1 MRRDP
6 AVPFSKQEE
15 RAVSELIRDYQALL
29 SAREGQAARRL
40 RKLGLPE
47 SALSHKGMHA
57 LSAVL
62 LACCLLCLIL
72 VLPGFFRQAAKR
84 PETKLYTVAPAAAVD
99 RSAPAAEPEEDG
111 GRIPINFAGK
121 DELTQLPGVGPAL
134 AERIIEE
141 REKNGVFRLPEDLL
155 AVRGIGAATLQRLL
169 PYISLQ
175 TPEP

>member
-6 AVPFSKQEE
+6 AIPFSKQEE

-29 SAREGQAARRL
+29 SAREGRAARRL
-40 RKLGLPE
+40 RKLSLPE
-47 SALSHKGMHA
+47 SAFSWGVRA

-72 VLPGFFRQAAKR
+72 VLPGLFRQAAKR
-84 PETKLYTVAPAAAVD
+84 PETKLYAAAPTAAVD
-99 RSAPAAEPEEDG
+99 RSVPAAEPEEDG

-169 PYISLQ
+169 PYISLK

>member
-15 RAVSELIRDYQALL
+15 RAVIELIRDYRSLL
-29 SAREGQAARRL
+29 SAREGRAARRL

-47 SALSHKGMHA
+47 STLSRKGVRA

-62 LACCLLCLIL
+62 LAGSLLCLTL
-72 VLPGFFRQAAKR
+72 VLAGLFRQVAKR
-84 PETKLYTVAPAAAVD
+84 PEKKMYTAAPAAAVD
-99 RSAPAAEPEEDG
+99 RSVPAAKPEEDG
-111 GRIPINFAGK
+111 GKIPINFAGK

-155 AVRGIGAATLQRLL
+155 AVRGIGTATLQRLL
-169 PYISLQ
+169 PHISLK
-175 TPEP
+175 TSEP

>member
-1 MRRDP
+1 MRRGP

-15 RAVSELIRDYQALL
+15 RAVKELIRDYQALL
-29 SAREGQAARRL
+29 SAREGRAAWRL

-47 SALSHKGMHA
+47 SALSRKGVRA

-62 LACCLLCLIL
+62 LAGSLLCVTL
-72 VLPGFFRQAAKR
+72 VLLGLFRQAAKR
-84 PETKLYTVAPAAAVD
+84 PETKLYAAAPAAAVG

-111 GRIPINFAGK
+111 GKILINFAGK

-141 REKNGVFRLPEDLL
+141 REKNGAFRLPEDLL

>member
-15 RAVSELIRDYQALL
+15 RAAQELIRDYQALL

-47 SALSHKGMHA
+47 SVLSRKGVRA

-62 LACCLLCLIL
+62 LAGCLLCLTL
-72 VLPGFFRQAAKR
+72 VFVDLFRQAAKR
-84 PETKLYTVAPAAAVD
+84 PETKLYTAAPAAAVG
-99 RSAPAAEPEEDG
+99 RSAPAAETEEDG

>member
-29 SAREGQAARRL
+29 SAREGREARRL
-40 RKLGLPE
+40 RKLGLSE
-47 SALSHKGMHA
+47 SALSRKGMRA

-62 LACCLLCLIL
+62 LAGSLLCLTL
-72 VLPGFFRQAAKR
+72 VFVDLFRQAAKR
-84 PETKLYTVAPAAAVD
+84 PETKLYAAAPAAAVG

-111 GRIPINFAGK
+111 GRIAINSAGK
-121 DELTQLPGVGPAL
+121 DELIQLPGVGPAL

>member
-15 RAVSELIRDYQALL
+15 RAAQELIRDYRFLL
-29 SAREGQAARRL
+29 SAREGRTARRL
-40 RKLGLPE
+40 RKLVPE
-47 SALSHKGMHA
+47 SVLSRKGVRA

-62 LACCLLCLIL
+62 LAGCLLCLTL
-72 VLPGFFRQAAKR
+72 VLPGLFRQVAKR
-84 PETKLYTVAPAAAVD
+84 PETKLYTAAPAAAVD
-99 RSAPAAEPEEDG
+99 RSVPAAEPEEDG
-111 GRIPINFAGK
+111 ERIPINFAGK

-141 REKNGVFRLPEDLL
+141 REQNGVFRLPEDLL

-169 PYISLQ
+169 PYISLK

>member
-15 RAVSELIRDYQALL
+15 RAIQELIRDYRSLL
-29 SAREGQAARRL
+29 SAREGRAARRI
-40 RKLGLPE
+40 RKLGLLD
-47 SALSHKGMHA
+47 SALSRKSMHA

-72 VLPGFFRQAAKR
+72 VLPGLFRQAAKR
-84 PETKLYTVAPAAAVD
+84 PETLLYAAAPAAAVG
-99 RSAPAAEPEEDG
+99 RSAPAAEPEEDS

-141 REKNGVFRLPEDLL
+141 REQNGVFRLPEDLL
-155 AVRGIGAATLQRLL
+155 AVRGIGTATLQRLL
-169 PYISLQ
+169 PHISLK

>member
-1 MRRDP
+1 MRRNP

-15 RAVSELIRDYQALL
+15 RAAQELIRDYQALL
-29 SAREGQAARRL
+29 SAREGRTARRL
-40 RKLGLPE
+40 RKLVPE
-47 SALSHKGMHA
+47 SVLSRKGVRT

-62 LACCLLCLIL
+62 LAGCLVCMTL
-72 VLPGFFRQAAKR
+72 VLPGLFRQAAKR
-84 PETKLYTVAPAAAVD
+84 PETKLYTAVPAAAVD

-111 GRIPINFAGK
+111 GKIPINFAGK

-169 PYISLQ
+169 PHISLK

>member
-1 MRRDP
+1 MRRGP

-29 SAREGQAARRL
+29 SAREGRAARRL
-40 RKLGLPE
+40 RKLGLPD
-47 SALSHKGMHA
+47 SALSRKGVRT
-57 LSAVL
+57 LTFVL
-62 LACCLLCLIL
+62 LAGSLLCLTL
-72 VLPGFFRQAAKR
+72 VFVDLFRQAAKR
-84 PETKLYTVAPAAAVD
+84 PEAKLYAAAPAAAVD
-99 RSAPAAEPEEDG
+99 RSVPAAETEDNSR
-111 GRIPINFAGK
+111 RIPINFAGK

-169 PYISLQ
+169 PYISLK

>member
-1 MRRDP
+1 MRRGP

-15 RAVSELIRDYQALL
+15 RAAQELIRDYQALL

-47 SALSHKGMHA
+47 SVLSRKGVRA

-62 LACCLLCLIL
+62 LACCLLCLML
-72 VLPGFFRQAAKR
+72 VLPGLFRQVAKR
-84 PETKLYTVAPAAAVD
+84 PETKLYTAAPAAAVD
-99 RSAPAAEPEEDG
+99 RSVPAAEPEEDG
-111 GRIPINFAGK
+111 ERIPINFAGK

-141 REKNGVFRLPEDLL
+141 REQNGVFRLPEDLL